1 MGLPSVLL
9 SPNSKK
15 KKKKK
20 KKSTGKNYYISG
32 NGFSYFLKKK
42 LFLYFTKLNFFR
54 FQGTETPKKF
64 LIFWKME
71 TQKFFIFQETKISYI
86 SVYGT
91 FLYFRKCI
99 IRTLTYLEQEAYL
112 EHWYIEN
119 SSIFRTRSIFT
130 TLVYSES

>member
-15 KKKKK
+15 KK
-20 KKSTGKNYYISG
+20 STWKNYYISG

-42 LFLYFTKLNFFR
+42 LFLFFTELNFFR

-71 TQKFFIFQETKISYI
+71 TPKILYISGNKNFLYFSIWNILIFQEMYNQNT
-86 SVYGT
+86 
-91 FLYFRKCI
+91 
-99 IRTLTYLEQEAYL
+99 
-112 EHWYIEN
+112 H
-119 SSIFRTRSIFT
+119 IFRTRSIFR
-130 TLVYSES
+130 TLVY